1 MDNISKIMR
10 RVAWSNYV
18 TVITVVCCLV
28 FVIAACV
35 ADDMHIPII
44 LFACIGIVM
53 LSALY
58 YSPMS
63 VTMDRRNI
71 TIRRMLTSK
80 RIPMA
85 EVVGVRLFQ
94 RSLDVRICGSGGF
107 FGYYGW
113 FRNRDHGK
121 YFAYIGKWKDTFLI
135 ELKSGRKYVVSCNQP
150 EVIVK
155 CIMDCISR
163 K

>member
-63 VTMDRRNI
+63 VTVDRRNI

-85 EVVGVRLFQ
+85 E
-94 RSLDVRICGSGGF
+94 
-107 FGYYGW
+107 
-113 FRNRDHGK
+113 
-121 YFAYIGKWKDTFLI
+121 IG
-135 ELKSGRKYVVSCNQP
+135 RASCR
-150 EVIVK
+150 ERV
-155 CIMDCISR
+155 
-163 K
+163 